1 MRPLLAVSI
10 LMFFADLGCA
20 QKPLAITNPIGEN
33 QALLLWEAR
42 HKDTSQS
49 RELGSDEECRN
60 AVRVQTVTC
69 SGFQC
74 SASYSGGCDLTT
86 ERSGSSEQR
95 DCNIGTTITTCY
107 YDVVCCKRQSPTPRP
122 PTQPPPTRRPPTQPP
137 PTPRPPTRRPP
148 TARPPT
154 GKPPSPTLR
163 PPTPT
168 KICEFN
174 SDCGDGAYCGTEVRE
189 CIRQAGDPE
198 PKICEFNSDCGD
210 GAYCDAEF
218 GVCIPQTEVQEP
230 ECLDDKG
237 CSDNVPCTVD
247 VCADDFKCYNAATDE
262 LCDSGFRCDIDLGCV
277 PEAKRDCTLN
287 ADCNDNIS
295 CTADLCRDDS
305 KCYNYPT
312 DDLCDSGFYC
322 DASQGCLEEVEGTSE
337 TAVAFGNAPNL
348 FIVVTVSGFVSIILI

>member
-174 SDCGDGAYCGTEVRE
+174 SDCGDGAYC
-189 CIRQAGDPE
+189 
-198 PKICEFNSDCGD
+198 
-210 GAYCDAEF
+210 DAEF